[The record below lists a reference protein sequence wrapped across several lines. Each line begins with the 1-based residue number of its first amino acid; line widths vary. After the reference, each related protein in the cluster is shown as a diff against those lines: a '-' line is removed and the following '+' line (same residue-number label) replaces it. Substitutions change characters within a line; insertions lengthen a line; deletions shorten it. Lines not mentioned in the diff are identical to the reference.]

1 MIRVRKKVI
10 GLRIALG
17 LLLRDRVRTGIKVR
31 GTNMV
36 KICGGLKISYR
47 RFSLRIDRK
56 LSPRHFELHKTTVK

>member
-56 LSPRHFELHKTTVK
+56 